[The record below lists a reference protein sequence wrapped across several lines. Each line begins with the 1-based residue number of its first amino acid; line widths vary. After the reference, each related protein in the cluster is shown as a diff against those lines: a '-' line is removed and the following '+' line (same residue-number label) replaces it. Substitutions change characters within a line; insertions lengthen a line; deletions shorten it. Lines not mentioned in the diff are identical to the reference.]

1 MKAKLFIASA
11 AIASMLLTACSSGS
25 KFSAEN
31 FNVTPTPLNYAAG
44 EVPATINILIPSRA
58 VKKNAIVTFTPELR
72 WGNESATSNSAI
84 VQGEKVEANN
94 QIISYKNGGH
104 TSLRVIYPFVSGME
118 SCDLYMT
125 FDVQK
130 GKKHKSLPAIK
141 IGYGTQCTA
150 ALVSRTAGTISPAV
164 AEDGFQRITNKR
176 QDATIKFLV
185 AQANLRDSEL
195 NSANMKDFI
204 ATLKNIKS
212 DEESIVLRN
221 IDVDAY
227 ASPEG
232 GFDFNK
238 KLAERR
244 SKVSEL
250 YIENQLRKN
259 SLSTDVDTKYTA
271 EDWEGFQTLV
281 SQSNLADKELILRV
295 LSMYTDPEERERE
308 IRNVA
313 SVYTELAEA
322 VLPELRRARLT
333 INYEVIGRSDAEILS
348 TLKSSPSDLSIE
360 EMLYA
365 ANILLEDDAE
375 KMSLYNQITE
385 RFPEDYR
392 AYNNIACLEMHHN
405 DLDKAQ
411 YYLRRALALKADAAE
426 PNANMAILAMQDG
439 DISNAEVYT
448 AKATGAKNN
457 DQLISSIYITQGK
470 FTQAAA
476 RMEKTPC
483 NTALL
488 AQILSQDYSAAQKTI
503 ADIKTPGA
511 TTNYLRAVLGARMG
525 DTDEIVKGISACK
538 AIDSN
543 FAQRALRDIE
553 FQNYRSLVESLF

>member
-1 MKAKLFIASA
+1 MKAKLFISSA
-11 AIASMLLTACSSGS
+11 VIASLLFTACSSGS

-58 VKKNAIVTFTPELR
+58 VKKKAVVTFTPELR
-72 WGNESATSNSAI
+72 WNNQTVTSNSAV
-84 VQGEKVEANN
+84 VQGEKVEANH
-94 QIISYKNGGH
+94 QIVSYKNGGH
-104 TSLRVIYPFVSGME
+104 TSLRVAFPFVSGME

-125 FDVQK
+125 FDEQK

-164 AEDGFQRITNKR
+164 APDDFQRVVNKR

-185 AQANLRDSEL
+185 AQANLRNSEL
-195 NSANMKDFI
+195 NSITMMDFI
-204 ATLKNIKS
+204 ETLKNIKS
-212 DEESIVLRN
+212 EEESIVLRN

-250 YIENQLRKN
+250 FIEEQLRKN

-281 SQSNLADKELILRV
+281 SQSNLADKDLILRV
-295 LSMYTDPEERERE
+295 LSMYSDPEERERE
-308 IRNVA
+308 IRNIA
-313 SVYTELAEA
+313 TVYTELADA
-322 VLPELRRARLT
+322 VLPELRRARLS
-333 INYEVIGRSDAEILS
+333 INYEVIGKSDTEILS
-348 TLKSSPSDLSIE
+348 MLRTAPQDLSLE

-365 ANILLEDDAE
+365 ANILLEEDTE
-375 KMSLYNQITE
+375 KINLYNKIISLYPN
-385 RFPEDYR
+385 DYR
-392 AYNNIACLEMHHN
+392 AYNNIACLYMHQN
-405 DLDKAQ
+405 NLDKAQ
-411 YYLRRALALKADAAE
+411 YNLRQALSLNASAAE

-439 DISNAEVYT
+439 DISNAEIYT
-448 AKATGAKNN
+448 AKATGASNT
-457 DQLISSIYITQGK
+457 DQLIGSIYISQGK

-476 RMEKTPC
+476 RLEKTPS

-488 AQILSQDYSAAQKTI
+488 AQILAQDYSAAKKTL
-503 ADIKTPGA
+503 AEMKVYGA

-543 FAQRALRDIE
+543 LAKRAVRDIE
-553 FQNYRSLVESLF
+553 FQNYRSIVESLF